1 MHNMAVAVSLI
12 IIAVALII
20 ILYGGRLAFGKN
32 PFTTASKGRETVMI
46 EKGELGLSMNARDGI
61 KVGGGTSWLLVF
73 ATDYL

>member
-46 EKGELGLSMNARDGI
+46 EGRIGAE
-61 KVGGGTSWLLVF
+61 
-73 ATDYL
+73 YEC